1 MLDHMHLYIQENPE
15 LKKGVVLALSGGVD
29 SMTLLHL
36 LLQTF
41 TGPITLVHV
50 DHMIR
55 QDSPEDEH
63 FVRIISERFSLPY
76 YSKKVDIV
84 KMAEEQKENIENMGR
99 KVRYEFLE
107 EIRKKTGSAVIL
119 TAHHGDDQVESMLM
133 HLVRGSS
140 FKGMTGL
147 AQKKSIIHRPLL
159 SFSKEQIVAYAK
171 EHHIAWR
178 EDSTNEDTS
187 LIRNRLRKE
196 VLPVLAEINPQM
208 HGAFTRFADEMKEC
222 MSLILRQLEE
232 KLAVTTDWT
241 GPFSFEKVREL
252 SPFLR
257 RNFLSL
263 LIEKLDHTF
272 IATFAHIHNREEQLH
287 MLPSGKR
294 VYLTS
299 RFYLERTFD
308 QLILA
313 EDGEK
318 NEEMLPPLQ
327 MFFLPPLTFTSEHQT
342 YTQAESS
349 GIIVLEKTLLAEGF
363 SLRTPQKNDKIRF
376 FHKGNVLHKSLKK
389 YAVEKCIPSKDRKHL
404 VCIVSNSSGE
414 VLGILGQT
422 AFCVGDAHLFIFYN
436 QSHAV
441 S

>member
-15 LKKGVVLALSGGVD
+15 LKKGMVLALSGGVD
-29 SMTLLHL
+29 SMTLLYL

-147 AQKKSIIHRPLL
+147 AQKKSTIHRPLL

-208 HGAFTRFADEMKEC
+208 HGAFMRFADEMKEC
-222 MSLILRQLEE
+222 TSLILEQLEE

-241 GPFSFEKVREL
+241 GPFSFEKVQAL

-263 LIEKLDHTF
+263 LIETF
-272 IATFAHIHNREEQLH
+272 DDTFVSTNAHIHSRAEQLQH
-287 MLPSGKR
+287 LPSGKR
-294 VYLTS
+294 IYLTA
-299 RFYLERTFD
+299 RLYIERSFDLLLLKEGEEEKLSHLSQTFSSIPSAFTYED
-308 QLILA
+308 YSFVQVEHSEVIL
-313 EDGEK
+313 
-318 NEEMLPPLQ
+318 
-327 MFFLPPLTFTSEHQT
+327 
-342 YTQAESS
+342 
-349 GIIVLEKTLLAEGF
+349 LEKTLLEKGF
-363 SLRTPQKNDKIRF
+363 SLRTPEQHDRLRF
-376 FHKGNVLHKSLKK
+376 FHHGKVLHKSLKK
-389 YAVEKCIPSKDRKHL
+389 YAVEKSISSHDRKNL
-404 VCIVSNSSGE
+404 VCMVSNSSGE
-414 VLGILGQT
+414 VLGILGQEP
-422 AFCVGDAHLFIFYN
+422 FCVGDAHLFIFYN